1 MRETNPLQPTVL
13 EADKPFLARL
23 WIYQAER
30 FPIFQ
35 HGLMIVTF
43 TFSAIA
49 YCRICRG
56 QTDFV
61 TLPDFAVGAMTS
73 FGFFLLLRLLDEF
86 KDAKEDAAFRPY
98 RPVPRGLVKLK
109 ELGWLAVGVVLLQVA
124 INWFVLPKMLWA
136 YGIGLGFIAVMTKE
150 FFVSKWLKSHPIV
163 YMLSHMAVMPV
174 IDFYTTGLDWI
185 NAGAKA
191 PEGLL
196 FFLLVTFLNGLV
208 IEIGRKI
215 RAEEAEEQGVETYSF
230 LWGAKKATVV
240 WLGLL
245 VLTFVIANLASYF
258 AGFGNQAILGFV
270 GLLVGCAMPA
280 LKFLKT
286 NAQPDAKKIELAAG
300 IWTIGMYLTLG
311 AVPMLIALFK
321 GGS

>member
-1 MRETNPLQPTVL
+1 MPPETNKPSVL
-13 EADKPFLARL
+13 EAEMPFFKRL

-30 FPIFQ
+30 FPVFQ

-61 TLPDFAVGAMTS
+61 SLLDFVVGAMTS

-86 KDAKEDAAFRPY
+86 KDAEDDAAYRPY
-98 RPVPRGLVKLK
+98 RPVPRGLVQLK
-109 ELGWLAVGVVLLQVA
+109 ELGWLAVGVILLQVA
-124 INWFVLPKMLWA
+124 INLLVLPKMLWA
-136 YGIGLGFIAVMTKE
+136 YGIGLVFIAIMTKE
-150 FFVSKWLKSHPIV
+150 FFISKWLKSHPIV

-191 PEGLL
+191 PEGLI

-215 RAEEAEEQGVETYSF
+215 RAEDAEEHGVETYSF

-258 AGFGNQAILGFV
+258 AGFGNQAIFAFI

-280 LKFLKT
+280 LSFLKT
-286 NAQPDAKKIELAAG
+286 NAQPEAKKIELAAG

-311 AVPMLIALFK
+311 AVPMIVALFK
-321 GGS
+321 GGL

>member
-1 MRETNPLQPTVL
+1 
-13 EADKPFLARL
+13 
-23 WIYQAER
+23 
-30 FPIFQ
+30 
-35 HGLMIVTF
+35 
-43 TFSAIA
+43 
-49 YCRICRG
+49 
-56 QTDFV
+56 
-61 TLPDFAVGAMTS
+61 
-73 FGFFLLLRLLDEF
+73 
-86 KDAKEDAAFRPY
+86 
-98 RPVPRGLVKLK
+98 
-109 ELGWLAVGVVLLQVA
+109 
-124 INWFVLPKMLWA
+124 MLWA
-136 YGIGLGFIAVMTKE
+136 YGIGLGFIAIMTKE

-191 PEGLL
+191 PEGLI

-215 RAEEAEEQGVETYSF
+215 RAEEAEEHGVETYSF

-240 WLGLL
+240 WLSLL
-245 VLTFVIANLASYF
+245 GLTFVIANLASYF

-270 GLLVGCAMPA
+270 GLLAGCAMPA

-286 NAQPDAKKIELAAG
+286 NAQPDVKKIELAAG

-311 AVPMLIALFK
+311 AVPMLVALFK
-321 GGS
+321 GGL

>member
-1 MRETNPLQPTVL
+1 MRETNPLQPIVL

-30 FPIFQ
+30 FPVFQ

-56 QTDFV
+56 LTDFV

-98 RPVPRGLVKLK
+98 RPVPRGLVQLN
-109 ELGWLAVGVVLLQVA
+109 ELGWLAVGVVLFQVA
-124 INWFVLPKMLWA
+124 VNSVVLPKMLWA
-136 YGIGLGFIAVMTKE
+136 YGIGLGFIAIMTKE
-150 FFVSKWLKSHPIV
+150 FFISKWLKSHPIV

-191 PEGLL
+191 PEGLI

-215 RAEEAEEQGVETYSF
+215 RAEEAEEHGVETYSF
-230 LWGAKKATVV
+230 LWGAKKATLV

-245 VLTFVIANLASYF
+245 GLTFVIANLASYF
-258 AGFGNQAILGFV
+258 AGFGNQAIVAFIV
-270 GLLVGCAMPA
+270 LLVLCAMPA

-286 NAQPDAKKIELAAG
+286 NVQPDAKKIELAAG

-311 AVPMLIALFK
+311 AVPMLVALFK